1 MVRAKVGTGSEGH
14 SKASRTAVGPCH
26 EAMCSIAESSGM
38 IAWADGLGWRRRT
51 TIEHGIGPEGFM
63 ALT

>member
-1 MVRAKVGTGSEGH
+1 MVRAQVDTGSEGR
-14 SKASRTAVGPCH
+14 SKVSRTAVDPCH

-51 TIEHGIGPEGFM
+51 TVGHGIGPEGVM
-63 ALT
+63 ALA